1 MANTESIAQ
10 LISSAFENN
19 PYPGDDFLLGSRQ
32 GCEPA
37 DEVLPFQGKTNW
49 KELTAGFLD
58 KQAGALHF
66 FSEAGLRF
74 FLPPFLL
81 ADLRGELQYADPL
94 FTLTH
99 GFSDITV
106 DVTKNNRNFQ
116 IKSGKPQLLNPNLY
130 GATTFLDYAHYRLSI
145 FTREEARAIVAYLEF
160 KQSSES
166 TDRDRI
172 ESALHQFWRERART
186 APTASDLRDYI
197 KSKEEYLAALL
208 KDNETK
214 IP

>member
-1 MANTESIAQ
+1 MANTDNVAQ
-10 LISSAFENN
+10 LIFTGFENN

-37 DEVLPFQGKTNW
+37 EEVWPFQGQTNW
-49 KELTAGFLD
+49 KELTAEFLD
-58 KQAGALHF
+58 QHAGALHF

-74 FLPPFLL
+74 FLPAFLL
-81 ADLRGELQYADPL
+81 ADLRGELQHADPL

-106 DVTKNNRNFQ
+106 EVTKNDRKFQ
-116 IKSGKPQLLNPNLY
+116 IKSGKSQLLNPNLY
-130 GATTFLDYAHYRLSI
+130 GAATFLDYAHYRLSI

-160 KQSSES
+160 KQSRES
-166 TDRDRI
+166 ADRDRI
-172 ESALHQFWRERART
+172 ESAFDQFWRERART

-197 KSKEEYLAALL
+197 KSKKEYIAALL